1 MGAANA
7 YKNLGKVENKG
18 LEAGI
23 NYHKQI
29 RNLNFHVGGNFSF
42 NRSKVIEMGEEYQ
55 PYEWMRTTGQTVG
68 QIMGYEAIGFFKD
81 EQDIKNS
88 PVQMFGEVKPGDIKF
103 RDLNGD
109 KIIDERD
116 KKAIGYSSVA
126 PEIYYSLN
134 LGVEYKGFG
143 IDALI
148 QGLAII
154 PILLLLLVCSVL
166 CRIIRH

>member
-1 MGAANA
+1 
-7 YKNLGKVENKG
+7 
-18 LEAGI
+18 
-23 NYHKQI
+23 
-29 RNLNFHVGGNFSF
+29 
-42 NRSKVIEMGEEYQ
+42 MGEEYQ